1 MSLRCSII
9 SSSSTRSSTL
19 WRPDEADRSL
29 SSEVLLLFPIHPG
42 SSGGRSVGRGLVG
55 WLQRAGGK
63 FENFI

>member
-29 SSEVLLLFPIHPG
+29 SSEGLLLFPIRPG
-42 SSGGRSVGRGLVG
+42 SSGGQGVGRG
-55 WLQRAGGK
+55 
-63 FENFI
+63 